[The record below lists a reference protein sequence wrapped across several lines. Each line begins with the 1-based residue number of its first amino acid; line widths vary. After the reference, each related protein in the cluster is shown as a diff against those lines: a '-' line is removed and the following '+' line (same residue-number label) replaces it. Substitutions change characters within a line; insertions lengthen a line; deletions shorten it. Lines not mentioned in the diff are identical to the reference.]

1 MCASAKR
8 SRFQTPRCASSCLY
22 RWEQAAEVLK
32 SAPTNV
38 DKLSQVAFKASGDK
52 LGLLFDGSQQ
62 LVSVT
67 AIPYYSRQ
75 VYPPEF

>member
-1 MCASAKR
+1 MHCGLH
-8 SRFQTPRCASSCLY
+8 Q
-22 RWEQAAEVLK
+22 
-32 SAPTNV
+32 
-38 DKLSQVAFKASGDK
+38 ASGDK

-75 VYPPEF
+75 VYLPEF